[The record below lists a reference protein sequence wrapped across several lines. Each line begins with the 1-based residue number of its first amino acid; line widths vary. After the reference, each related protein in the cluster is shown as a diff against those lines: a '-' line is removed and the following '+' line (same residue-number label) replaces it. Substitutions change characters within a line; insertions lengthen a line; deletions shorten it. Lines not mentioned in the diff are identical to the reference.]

1 MWRVALERLDD
12 GGYLLGPG
20 GVIVVNELGGGG
32 VVQREIEA
40 EGRVVEEELGWMG
53 SLSEP
58 LKFVEDKAV
67 AEGRLADRQIQGGV
81 PLSLAAQR
89 Q

>member
-1 MWRVALERLDD
+1 MERLDD
-12 GGYLLGPG
+12 RGYLLGPG
-20 GVIVVNELGGGG
+20 EVIEVNELGGGG
-32 VVQREIEA
+32 IVQREIEA
-40 EGRVVEEELGWMG
+40 EGGVVEEELGWMG

-58 LKFVEDKAV
+58 LKFVEGEAV
-67 AEGRLADRQIQGGV
+67 AEGRLANRQIQSGV

>member
-1 MWRVALERLDD
+1 
-12 GGYLLGPG
+12 
-20 GVIVVNELGGGG
+20 
-32 VVQREIEA
+32 
-40 EGRVVEEELGWMG
+40 MG
-53 SLSEP
+53 SLSEL
-58 LKFVEDKAV
+58 LKFAEDEAV